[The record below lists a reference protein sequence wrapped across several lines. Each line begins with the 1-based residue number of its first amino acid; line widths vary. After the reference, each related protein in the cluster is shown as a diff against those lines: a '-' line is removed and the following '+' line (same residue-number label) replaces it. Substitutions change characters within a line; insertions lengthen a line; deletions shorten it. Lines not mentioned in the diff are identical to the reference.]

1 MKRFSILVGLAAAA
15 IIFTGCGG
23 GGGGG
28 GGGYVPPPP
37 DPAMDVLYLDDIN
50 GNGLANVPY
59 DCDSGSG
66 ETDLD
71 GAFYFYWGEACTFD
85 LYGFDGVVFFSLHID
100 DANINGVGGIPFE
113 CDSGWNGWTY
123 GDGSFEYEVDDRCI
137 FYF

>member
-15 IIFTGCGG
+15 IIFTGCGSSSS
-23 GGGGG
+23 GG

-37 DPAMDVLYLDDIN
+37 PAMDVLYLDDIN
-50 GNGLANVPY
+50 GIGLANVPY

-66 ETDLD
+66 VTDLD

-85 LYGFDGVVFFSLHID
+85 LFGFDGDVFFSLHID
-100 DANINGVGGIPFE
+100 DVDAFGVGGVPFE
-113 CDSGWNGWTY
+113 CVSGWNGATY
-123 GDGSFEYEVDDRCI
+123 GDGSFEYEMDDICT